1 MSRKKYILKRPK
13 NKEFEAKEI
22 DETLSR
28 MRGKGFKL
36 TKSRE
41 VERYGKDYFKLIF
54 EIPKPKNNEE

>member
-13 NKEFEAKEI
+13 NKELESKEI
-22 DETLSR
+22 EETLSR
-28 MRGKGFKL
+28 MRGYGLKL

-54 EIPKPKNNEE
+54 EIPQDEN